1 MPVGSPWDT
10 RESTSVTPDLP
21 PRSVGLHAARIGGGA
36 AAAAVARS
44 CGEPSLTPVG
54 VDLDDVTALIVP
66 IPVQFH
72 GRLAIP
78 AVAAPMFL
86 VSNPDLVVE
95 CCRAGIVGTFPALN
109 NRSSESY
116 EAWLVEIRE
125 RLDRIE
131 RDTGRATAPFGVNL
145 IVHKSNPRL
154 EADLALSVKHKVPL
168 IITSL
173 GAVKELVGAVQGY
186 GGLVF
191 HDVINMRHA
200 RKAAEANV
208 DGLIA
213 VCAGAGGHAGL
224 LSPFALI
231 PEIRQFFPKTI
242 LLSGVMSTGRH
253 VAAARMLGADL
264 AYLGTRFIATRESMA
279 PAAFKDMIVSTNAAD
294 IVYTAAISG
303 VHGNFL
309 KPSIDAAGADDR
321 SHRLDQAA
329 RAQPREARL
338 EERLV
343 GRPGRRQHRRLP
355 DDGRA
360 VRAADPRIS
369 RGDGRSGGGDRPQFA
384 RRRSR

>member
-1 MPVGSPWDT
+1 
-10 RESTSVTPDLP
+10 
-21 PRSVGLHAARIGGGA
+21 
-36 AAAAVARS
+36 
-44 CGEPSLTPVG
+44 
-54 VDLDDVTALIVP
+54 
-66 IPVQFH
+66 
-72 GRLAIP
+72 
-78 AVAAPMFL
+78 MFL
-86 VSNPDLVVE
+86 VSNPNLVVE
-95 CCRAGIVGTFPALN
+95 CCRAGIIGTFPALN
-109 NRSSESY
+109 RRSSADY

-131 RDTGRATAPFGVNL
+131 RETGWAPAPFGVNL

-154 EADLALSVKHKVPL
+154 QADLEISIKHKVPL

-200 RKAAEANV
+200 RKAAEAGV

-264 AYLGTRFIATRESMA
+264 AYLGTRFIATRESA
-279 PAAFKDMIVSTNAAD
+279 AQPAFKDMIVATNAND

-309 KPSIDAAGADDR
+309 RPSVDAAGATDIDLAATTKQLNLNHEKRAWKNVWSAGQGVGSIDDIPATTE
-321 SHRLDQAA
+321 LC
-329 RAQPREARL
+329 ARL
-338 EERLV
+338 IREYHEAMSEAAAEIA
-343 GRPGRRQHRRLP
+343 RPAG
-355 DDGRA
+355 
-360 VRAADPRIS
+360 AA
-369 RGDGRSGGGDRPQFA
+369 A
-384 RRRSR
+384 A

>member
-1 MPVGSPWDT
+1 MAQVAATDK
-10 RESTSVTPDLP
+10 ELP
-21 PRSVGLHAARIGGGA
+21 
-36 AAAAVARS
+36 
-44 CGEPSLTPVG
+44 
-54 VDLDDVTALIVP
+54 VP
-66 IPVQFH
+66 IPLQFQS
-72 GRLAIP
+72 RLTIP

-95 CCRAGIVGTFPALN
+95 CCRAGIIGTFPALN
-109 NRSSESY
+109 QRSSAEY

-125 RLDRIE
+125 RLVRIE
-131 RDTGRATAPFGVNL
+131 RDTGHATAPFGVNL

-154 EADLALSVKHKVPL
+154 QADLEISVRHKVPL

-191 HDVINMRHA
+191 HDVINIRHA

-224 LSPFALI
+224 LSPFALV
-231 PEIRQFFPKTI
+231 PEIRQFFPKTV

-253 VAAARMLGADL
+253 VAAARVLGADL
-264 AYLGTRFIATRESMA
+264 AYLGTRFIATRESA
-279 PAAFKDMIVSTNAAD
+279 AQPAFKDMIVETNATD

-309 KPSIDAAGADDR
+309 RPSVDAAGATDMDLAATTKQLNLNHEKRAWKNVWSAGQGVGNIDDIP
-321 SHRLDQAA
+321 STAELCARLV
-329 RAQPREARL
+329 REYREAMS
-338 EERLV
+338 EAAGEFS
-343 GRPGRRQHRRLP
+343 QS
-355 DDGRA
+355 
-360 VRAADPRIS
+360 RAA
-369 RGDGRSGGGDRPQFA
+369 
-384 RRRSR
+384 

>member
-1 MPVGSPWDT
+1 
-10 RESTSVTPDLP
+10 L
-21 PRSVGLHAARIGGGA
+21 
-36 AAAAVARS
+36 
-44 CGEPSLTPVG
+44 
-54 VDLDDVTALIVP
+54 P
-66 IPVQFH
+66 IPVQFQ

-78 AVAAPMFL
+78 AVAAPLFL

-95 CCRAGIVGTFPALN
+95 CCRGGIVGTFPALN
-109 NRSSESY
+109 QRSSEAY

-131 RDTGRATAPFGVNL
+131 RDTGRPTAPFGVNL
-145 IVHKSNPRL
+145 IVHKSNPRVQ
-154 EADLALSVKHKVPL
+154 ADLEISIRHKVPL

-200 RKAAEANV
+200 RKAAEAGV

-231 PEIRQFFPKTI
+231 PEIRKFFPKTI
-242 LLSGVMSTGRH
+242 LLSGVLSTGRH

-264 AYLGTRFIATRESMA
+264 AYLGTRFTATRESMA
-279 PAAFKDMIVSTNAAD
+279 PPAFKDMIVSTSAAD

-309 KPSIDAAGADDR
+309 KPSIDATGVPLDLTAATKQLELSHEKRAWKNVWSAGQGVGSIDDVP
-321 SHRLDQAA
+321 STAELCARLVTEY
-329 RAQPREARL
+329 REAMS
-338 EERLV
+338 EAA
-343 GRPGRRQHRRLP
+343 G
-355 DDGRA
+355 DFS
-360 VRAADPRIS
+360 RAA
-369 RGDGRSGGGDRPQFA
+369 
-384 RRRSR
+384 

>member
-1 MPVGSPWDT
+1 
-10 RESTSVTPDLP
+10 
-21 PRSVGLHAARIGGGA
+21 
-36 AAAAVARS
+36 
-44 CGEPSLTPVG
+44 
-54 VDLDDVTALIVP
+54 
-66 IPVQFH
+66 
-72 GRLAIP
+72 
-78 AVAAPMFL
+78 MFL

-95 CCRAGIVGTFPALN
+95 ACRAGIVGTFPALN
-109 NRSSESY
+109 NRSSEAY

-131 RDTGRATAPFGVNL
+131 RDTGRPTAPFGVNL

-154 EADLALSVKHKVPL
+154 QADLDISIRHKVPL

-173 GAVKELVGAVQGY
+173 GAVKELVGAVQDY

-200 RKAAEANV
+200 RKAAEAGV

-231 PEIRQFFPKTI
+231 PEIRAFFPKTV
-242 LLSGVMSTGRH
+242 LLSGVLSTGRH
-253 VAAARMLGADL
+253 IAAARMLGADL

-279 PAAFKDMIVSTNAAD
+279 PPAFKDMVVSTNAAD

-309 KPSIDAAGADDR
+309 KPSIDAAGANSIDLTASTKQLSLDHEKRAWKNVWSAGQGVGSIDDCPTTAELCT
-321 SHRLDQAA
+321 RLIA
-329 RAQPREARL
+329 EY
-338 EERLV
+338 
-343 GRPGRRQHRRLP
+343 
-355 DDGRA
+355 
-360 VRAADPRIS
+360 RAAMDE
-369 RGDGRSGGGDRPQFA
+369 A
-384 RRRSR
+384 AAETAEAVAA

>member
-1 MPVGSPWDT
+1 MQP
-10 RESTSVTPDLP
+10 
-21 PRSVGLHAARIGGGA
+21 
-36 AAAAVARS
+36 
-44 CGEPSLTPVG
+44 
-54 VDLDDVTALIVP
+54 TA
-66 IPVQFH
+66 
-72 GRLAIP
+72 
-78 AVAAPMFL
+78 
-86 VSNPDLVVE
+86 
-95 CCRAGIVGTFPALN
+95 FPALN
-109 NRSSESY
+109 RRSSADYES
-116 EAWLVEIRE
+116 WLIEIRE

-131 RDTGRATAPFGVNL
+131 RETGRPTAPFGVNL

-154 EADLALSVKHKVPL
+154 QADLEISIKHKVPL

-200 RKAAEANV
+200 RKAAEAGV

-231 PEIRQFFPKTI
+231 PEIRRFFPKTI

-253 VAAARMLGADL
+253 IAAARMLGADL

-279 PAAFKDMIVSTNAAD
+279 AQGFKDMIVETIAND

-309 KPSIDAAGADDR
+309 KPSIDAAGAQIDLSASTKQLNLDHETRAWKNVWSAGQGVGSIDDVP
-321 SHRLDQAA
+321 STAELCARLI
-329 RAQPREARL
+329 REYREAMSEAA
-338 EERLV
+338 EELRET
-343 GRPGRRQHRRLP
+343 
-355 DDGRA
+355 A
-360 VRAADPRIS
+360 SAA
-369 RGDGRSGGGDRPQFA
+369 A
-384 RRRSR
+384 A

>member
-1 MPVGSPWDT
+1 
-10 RESTSVTPDLP
+10 L
-21 PRSVGLHAARIGGGA
+21 
-36 AAAAVARS
+36 
-44 CGEPSLTPVG
+44 
-54 VDLDDVTALIVP
+54 P
-66 IPVQFH
+66 IPIQFQ

-95 CCRAGIVGTFPALN
+95 CCRAGIIGTFPALN
-109 NRSSESY
+109 RRSSADY

-125 RLDRIE
+125 RLERIE
-131 RDTGRATAPFGVNL
+131 RETGRAPAPFGVNL

-154 EADLALSVKHKVPL
+154 QADLEISIRHKVPL

-200 RKAAEANV
+200 RKAAEAGV

-231 PEIRQFFPKTI
+231 PEIRRFFPKTI

-253 VAAARMLGADL
+253 IAAARMLGADL
-264 AYLGTRFIATRESMA
+264 AYLGTRFIATRES
-279 PAAFKDMIVSTNAAD
+279 AAVPQFKEMIVATNAND

-309 KPSIDAAGADDR
+309 RPSIDAAGATEIDLAATTKQLDLNHEKRAWKNVWSAGQGVGSIDDIPTTAELCL
-321 SHRLDQAA
+321 RLI
-329 RAQPREARL
+329 REYREAMS
-338 EERLV
+338 EAA
-343 GRPGRRQHRRLP
+343 G
-355 DDGRA
+355 DFS
-360 VRAADPRIS
+360 RAA
-369 RGDGRSGGGDRPQFA
+369 
-384 RRRSR
+384 